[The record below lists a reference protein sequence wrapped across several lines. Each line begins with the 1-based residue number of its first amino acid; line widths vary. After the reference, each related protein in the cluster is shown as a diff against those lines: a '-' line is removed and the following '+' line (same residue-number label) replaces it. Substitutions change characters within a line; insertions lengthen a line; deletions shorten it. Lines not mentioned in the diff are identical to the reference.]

1 MWWGPVYQELGHS
14 MIDLQLAAD
23 SFPVWKAIAWMFYPM
38 GVLVAIEL
46 FLSSANDDDD
56 DDEGGGVMTPVYQGA

>member
-1 MWWGPVYQELGHS
+1 
-14 MIDLQLAAD
+14 MIDFQLAAD

-46 FLSSANDDDD
+46 FLKTSNDDDD
-56 DDEGGGVMTPVYQGA
+56 DDEGGGVMSPVYQGI